1 MRMPKRGLVTRLVAP
16 MALVLGVSLTGAP
29 NASGAGA
36 DVFGVGGGSINF
48 GGSVKVAKFAF
59 SGHTGPNG
67 DFGSFRFTVEDPSVP
82 LDAHVNVDCVNVF
95 PNPPGAGGW
104 IGGAVTKVTPQP
116 NTYGINPG
124 DQLVFGINDFSEPPD
139 PIADE
144 LNAYYGSPQICKSL
158 PGFPQIPIDQGNIVI
173 KIDSGLLPD

>member
-82 LDAHVNVDCVNVF
+82 LDAHVNVDCVNVLSES
-95 PNPPGAGGW
+95 ARRRRLDRRGG
-104 IGGAVTKVTPQP
+104 
-116 NTYGINPG
+116 
-124 DQLVFGINDFSEPPD
+124 
-139 PIADE
+139 DE
-144 LNAYYGSPQICKSL
+144 GHSAAEH
-158 PGFPQIPIDQGNIVI
+158 VRH
-173 KIDSGLLPD
+173 